1 MFARRMYPGRYF
13 APTYFPPVEQ
23 VTPPIPE
30 PPVHHGGT
38 RARWRKTEDVMREWR
53 IRQDDEEFFLI
64 E

>member
-1 MFARRMYPGRYF
+1 MSPYF
-13 APTYFPPVEQ
+13 DAAYFDAAYFDADGAV
-23 VTPPIPE
+23 

-38 RARWRKTEDVMREWR
+38 RARWRRIEDVMREWR